1 MNVCTNFITSLLSV
15 FLVIMK
21 KGLLFLTCCW
31 LSITAFSQ
39 PLFPDQCIGKWSG
52 MMQIWQRG
60 ELKDS
65 VKVEFTVA
73 RLSDSSWQW
82 RMDYLSPARPMTKDY
97 VLRKK
102 SATRFV
108 TDEGDGIELDE
119 FVFGNKMYCLFK
131 VGGSTL
137 TAVYELLGNGEMLFE
152 VTSAGAPTPTGS
164 GVENFPVTSVQ
175 KVLLRRV
182 R

>member
-1 MNVCTNFITSLLSV
+1 
-15 FLVIMK
+15 MK
-21 KGLLFLTCCW
+21 KSFLFLICCW
-31 LSITAFSQ
+31 LSTAVFSQ
-39 PLFPDQCIGKWSG
+39 TLFPDRCIGKWSG

-65 VKVEFTVA
+65 VKVAFTVA
-73 RLSDSSWQW
+73 RLTDSSWQW

-108 TDEGDGIELDE
+108 TDEGDGILLDE

-152 VTSAGAPTPTGS
+152 VTSAGAPTPTVS
-164 GVENFPVTSVQ
+164 GVENFQVTSVQ
-175 KVLLRRV
+175 KVLLKRLR
-182 R
+182 

>member
-1 MNVCTNFITSLLSV
+1 MKYVLFILTLLLSS
-15 FLVIMK
+15 FADLR
-21 KGLLFLTCCW
+21 
-31 LSITAFSQ
+31 SQ
-39 PLFPDQCIGKWSG
+39 TLFPDQCIGKWTG

-60 ELKDS
+60 ELRDS

-73 RLSDSSWQW
+73 RITDSSWQW
-82 RMDYLSPARPMTKDY
+82 RMDYLSAARPLTKDY

-108 TDEGDGIELDE
+108 TDEGDGIQLDE

-131 VGGSTL
+131 VGGGTL
-137 TAVYELLGNGEMLFE
+137 TASYELLGNGQLLFE

-164 GVENFPVTSVQ
+164 GVENFPVTSIQ
-175 KVLLRRV
+175 KALLTRAR
-182 R
+182 

>member
-1 MNVCTNFITSLLSV
+1 
-15 FLVIMK
+15 MK
-21 KGLLFLTCCW
+21 KSFLFLINCW
-31 LSITAFSQ
+31 ISTAVFSQ
-39 PLFPDQCIGKWSG
+39 TLFPDRCIGKWSG

-65 VKVEFTVA
+65 VKVAFTVA
-73 RLSDSSWQW
+73 RLTDSSWQW
-82 RMDYLSPARPMTKDY
+82 RMDYLSPSRPMTKDY

-108 TDEGDGIELDE
+108 TDEGDGILLDE

-164 GVENFPVTSVQ
+164 GVENFQVTSVQ
-175 KVLLRRV
+175 KVLLKRLR
-182 R
+182 

>member
-1 MNVCTNFITSLLSV
+1 
-15 FLVIMK
+15 
-21 KGLLFLTCCW
+21 
-31 LSITAFSQ
+31 
-39 PLFPDQCIGKWSG
+39 

-65 VKVEFTVA
+65 VKVAFTVA
-73 RLSDSSWQW
+73 RLTDSSWQW
-82 RMDYLSPARPMTKDY
+82 RMDYLSPPRPLTKDY

-108 TDEGDGIELDE
+108 TDEGDGILLDE

-137 TAVYELLGNGEMLFE
+137 TAVYELLRNGEMLFE